1 MRDGRTPGLS
11 VPGKATVRAVE
22 LLFDMDGTLIDSI
35 AAVEAAWKTLAEE
48 QGVEI
53 PSGAKFHGRTA
64 SDLIEALVPSDRAG
78 EALVR
83 LEELENS
90 PGAPVVVLPGTQE
103 LLAELPPARWSIVTS
118 AARSVALAR
127 LTAAGLSLPNVLIT
141 GDDVEHGKPN
151 PEPYRMA
158 RRHSGTAMAFEDTV
172 AGLQS
177 ARSAGCTA
185 VGIIGT
191 TTADEL
197 APYADYL
204 IESLASVK
212 VVKIDDAGIHLYL
225 DLTL

>member
-1 MRDGRTPGLS
+1 MSDGRTPGL
-11 VPGKATVRAVE
+11 PLPTMATVRAVE

-35 AAVEAAWKTLAEE
+35 AAVEAAWKTLAKEHD
-48 QGVEI
+48 VEV
-53 PSGAKFHGRTA
+53 PSGANFHGRTA
-64 SDLIEALVPSDRAG
+64 ADLIESLVPENRAR
-78 EALVR
+78 EALSR

-90 PGAPVVVLPGTQE
+90 PGAPVVVLPGTPE
-103 LLAELPPARWSIVTS
+103 LLAALPPGRWSIVTS

-127 LTAAGLSLPNVLIT
+127 LTAAGLALPKVLVT
-141 GDDVEHGKPN
+141 GDDVEFGKPN

-158 RRHSGTAMAFEDTV
+158 RRHSGTAVAFEDTV

-177 ARSAGCTA
+177 ARSADCTA
-185 VGIIGT
+185 VGIVGT
-191 TTADEL
+191 ATADEL

-212 VVKIDDAGIHLYL
+212 VVKIDAAGIHLDL